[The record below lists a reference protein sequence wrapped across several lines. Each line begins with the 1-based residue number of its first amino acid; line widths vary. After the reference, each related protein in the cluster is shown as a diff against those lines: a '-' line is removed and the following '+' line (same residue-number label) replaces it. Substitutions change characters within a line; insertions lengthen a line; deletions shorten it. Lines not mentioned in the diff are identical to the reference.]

1 MMGIRYTGPY
11 AEQVEE
17 HEGQA
22 ARKLTDGT
30 VSTVWS
36 DETSTLSAFVA
47 ACTCGWRAEGE
58 HPATE
63 AGKEAAEAQWNTEHL
78 SPLIDAARATWDSW
92 PDELAGLARY
102 ARDRMETQDTAEALR
117 ILDQMVADVDYR
129 RRTIAQLSAQRER
142 GARE

>member
-1 MMGIRYTGPY
+1 MGIRYTGPY
-11 AEQVEE
+11 AEQVAE

-30 VSTVWS
+30 VSTVWTE
-36 DETSTLSAFVA
+36 ETSTLDAFVA
-47 ACTCGWRAEGE
+47 SCSCGWRATAE

-78 SPLIDAARATWDSW
+78 SPLIEAARAGWESW
-92 PDELAGLARY
+92 PDDLAGLARY
-102 ARDRMETQDTAEALR
+102 ARDRILAQDAAEALR

-129 RRTIAQLSAQRER
+129 RRTVALLSGQRER
-142 GARE
+142 EAQK